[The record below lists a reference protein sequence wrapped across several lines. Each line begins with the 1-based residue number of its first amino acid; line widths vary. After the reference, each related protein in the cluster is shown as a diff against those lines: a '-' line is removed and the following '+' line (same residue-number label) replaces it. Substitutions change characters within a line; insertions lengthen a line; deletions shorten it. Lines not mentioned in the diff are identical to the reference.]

1 MPDHFI
7 FAPTPDLNDKSRALN
22 IGTKLMM
29 KIRSAPGRRNTHP
42 IRFCFLLS
50 VIFFGLL
57 KKTPPSLPLE
67 KKRGT
72 AYKNYSPVLLVAY
85 IAFVHSPCSSAK
97 SASRLR
103 RITGIRLTTSAVRIR
118 QIRFAA
124 SPDHGHSPYR
134 FMPYQPPESKLSSS
148 APSKSA
154 RLIAYCMLKLMV
166 CSAVCSSDSR
176 SAPLI

>member
-85 IAFVHSPCSSAK
+85 I
-97 SASRLR
+97 
-103 RITGIRLTTSAVRIR
+103 TSAVLIR
-118 QIRFAA
+118 QNL
-124 SPDHGHSPYR
+124 HGS
-134 FMPYQPPESKLSSS
+134 LLT
-148 APSKSA
+148 A
-154 RLIAYCMLKLMV
+154 C
-166 CSAVCSSDSR
+166 
-176 SAPLI
+176 